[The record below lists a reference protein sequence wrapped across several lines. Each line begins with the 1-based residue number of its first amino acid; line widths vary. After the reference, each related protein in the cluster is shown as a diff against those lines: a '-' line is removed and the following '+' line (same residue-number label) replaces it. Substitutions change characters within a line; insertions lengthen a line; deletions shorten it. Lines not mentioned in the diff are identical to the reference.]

1 MCIAHCA
8 NEAKERWGS
17 NYWHIPDRG
26 NTSFFGGFPKQL
38 WLLATAVP
46 SNTYLM
52 LHHVSDW
59 TDGWGERLL
68 RHHGTCGLG
77 YLLVF
82 LTFNIFMPFSFLV
95 GFFSMY
101 GCFIHV
107 ANAVV
112 DSQEQYRNIFP
123 LMSTGRTNSKG
134 IFQVKLASRK
144 LSGTV

>member
-1 MCIAHCA
+1 VG
-8 NEAKERWGS
+8 KT
-17 NYWHIPDRG
+17 YF
-26 NTSFFGGFPKQL
+26 FFGGGGEGGYRFQNKFDSWSPTT
-38 WLLATAVP
+38 APAVP

-68 RHHGTCGLG
+68 RHHGTCWLG
-77 YLLVF
+77 HLLVF
-82 LTFNIFMPFSFLV
+82 LTFNIFYAFFLPR

-107 ANAVV
+107 ANAAV
-112 DSQEQYRNIFP
+112 DSQEQYGNIFP
-123 LMSTGRTNSKG
+123 LMGTGSTDRKG
-134 IFQVKLASRK
+134 IFQVKLTSRK